1 MGKLFVNDIG
11 FYHFVPMK
19 LKENEGDG
27 LLEFIQEVGV
37 PGALHTDDAKELTSG
52 HWEQVRKDHGIK
64 QTLVEPYSPF

>member
-1 MGKLFVNDIG
+1 
-11 FYHFVPMK
+11 MK
-19 LKENEGDG
+19 SKGDAG
-27 LLEFIQEVGV
+27 DAPLEFIQEVGV